1 MTAIFLSGLSAGRKS
16 EERLSREESGGEMGP
31 RGPGST
37 PLAGDPKGKATLKFK
52 LFKKLTYQT

>member
-16 EERLSREESGGEMGP
+16 EERLSREVSGGEMGP

-37 PLAGDPKGKATLKFK
+37 PLAGDPKGKSAVKVLIV
-52 LFKKLTYQT
+52 